1 MAVNGH
7 GRLFVITLH
16 KHVNSSKGTTLALL
30 FYISVTVGRL
40 TMNEIHNIKW
50 V

>member
-7 GRLFVITLH
+7 GRLFVITLN
-16 KHVNSSKGTTLALL
+16 KHVSSSKRTTLALL
-30 FYISVTVGRL
+30 FYISVRVGPL
-40 TMNEIHNIKW
+40 TMNEIHNLKW